1 MNAIMMYPFMTLN
14 DDTEITH
21 SEMKA
26 DGKVKVYIET
36 PDEFGG
42 FHNATCWLP
51 DYRWEDIEGYSDTE
65 MAYFKQLIRNNA
77 HLIIEFSQEGGILNA
92 DKEIVLDNSGWK
104 KEGSILM
111 AEEGSTISI
120 IVPSPG
126 ILSTKSPYSSP

>member
-42 FHNATCWLP
+42 FHNATCWLS

-92 DKEIVLDNSGWK
+92 AG
-104 KEGSILM
+104 
-111 AEEGSTISI
+111 
-120 IVPSPG
+120 
-126 ILSTKSPYSSP
+126 